1 MSELG
6 VFMAKLSKSRMVWAI
21 NETQSMRQASK
32 LCGVAYN
39 TFKKYAKLYDIWAPL
54 ESNAG
59 ISQGS
64 SGGLKPVELEDIF
77 AGKNPS
83 YSTTKLLHRCFRE
96 GYLAEECSNCGYD
109 EYRPSDMTKPLM
121 LDYLDDDQ
129 TNKELTNL
137 RVLCYCCYYILK
149 MDRLDVD
156 VPANV
161 KSFQKA
167 IYNAFN
173 RSSKS

>member
-1 MSELG
+1 MP
-6 VFMAKLSKSRMVWAI
+6 KNLSKDRMVWAI
-21 NETQSMRQASK
+21 NETTSMRQASV
-32 LCGVAYN
+32 LLGVAYN
-39 TFKKYAKLYDIWAPL
+39 TFKKYAKLYELWKPNMEGPRAK
-54 ESNAG
+54 AG
-59 ISQGS
+59 LPRGF
-64 SGGLKPVELEDIF
+64 KPVEIADILS
-77 AGKNPS
+77 GKNPD
-83 YSTTKLLHRCFRE
+83 YSTAKLQYRLVRE
-96 GYLAEECSNCGYD
+96 GYLEECCSNCGYD

-167 IYNAFN
+167 IYTAFN
-173 RSSKS
+173 QSSKS

>member
-129 TNKELTNL
+129 TNRKL
-137 RVLCYCCYYILK
+137 RIDQGQKYLAEGDKIYPDPIDAGYS
-149 MDRLDVD
+149 
-156 VPANV
+156 
-161 KSFQKA
+161 KSFGPISQSQGSQSTIFK
-167 IYNAFN
+167 
-173 RSSKS
+173 K

>member
-1 MSELG
+1 MLKSEKG
-6 VFMAKLSKSRMVWAI
+6 
-21 NETQSMRQASK
+21 
-32 LCGVAYN
+32 CGVRFP
-39 TFKKYAKLYDIWAPL
+39 TIGQTW
-54 ESNAG
+54 
-59 ISQGS
+59 S
-64 SGGLKPVELEDIF
+64 SGDIK
-77 AGKNPS
+77 AGFKS
-83 YSTTKLLHRCFRE
+83 QLLL
-96 GYLAEECSNCGYD
+96 YLGGNAKKEIA
-109 EYRPSDMTKPLM
+109 

-173 RSSKS
+173 RSSES

>member
-1 MSELG
+1 MEG
-6 VFMAKLSKSRMVWAI
+6 FMAKVSKSKVVWAI
-21 NETQSMRQASK
+21 NETQSMRQASQ
-32 LCGVAYN
+32 LLGLAYN
-39 TFKKYAKLYDIWAPL
+39 TFKKYAKLYEVWAPL
-54 ESNAG
+54 ETNAG
-59 ISQGS
+59 IPQRS
-64 SGGLKPVELEDIF
+64 SGGLKPAELEDIF

-83 YSTTKLLHRCFRE
+83 YSSTKLLHRCFRE

-129 TNKELTNL
+129 TNKELANL

-149 MDRLDVD
+149 MDRLEVE

-167 IYNAFN
+167 IYTAFN
-173 RSSKS
+173 QSSKSK